1 MRENRRWHPRGQL
14 LPWMSRPIETED
26 VITTTNITDK
36 SRCIKEMNKGV
47 LFFGEPTLRR
57 TAGFCNGVICLY
69 QVINLYSKSEL
80 SGNTKKKKKKKRT
93 EMTFWYCLMNSY
105 NWKVLGILTQH
116 VSNAQ
121 YWEAFFIHF
130 PSSRLR
136 AGGLEAVPSVTGRKA
151 GYTP

>member
-57 TAGFCNGVICLY
+57 TADFCNGVICLY

-80 SGNTKKKKKKKRT
+80 SGNAKKKKD
-93 EMTFWYCLMNSY
+93 WDDIL
-105 NWKVLGILTQH
+105 VLFDEQLQLKSVRYTDTTCIKCSVLRSILHPLSQFQVAGRGTGGCPICH
-116 VSNAQ
+116 
-121 YWEAFFIHF
+121 
-130 PSSRLR
+130 R
-136 AGGLEAVPSVTGRKA
+136 AKGRVH
-151 GYTP
+151 P